1 MESASKAFIRISGHT
16 YRLIKI
22 LEKKL
27 KYVQDSSSR
36 IYLEIPE
43 ESLEALESITE
54 IEYIK
59 EHSRYCCELDL
70 QFTNELWRRYERRRE
85 IERKA

>member
-1 MESASKAFIRISGHT
+1 MELASKAFIRISGHT

-36 IYLEIPE
+36 IYLEVPE
-43 ESLEALESITE
+43 ESLEG
-54 IEYIK
+54 IEGIIENDYMK

-85 IERKA
+85 IKGKA

>member
-16 YRLIKI
+16 YRLIRI

-36 IYLEIPE
+36 IYLEVPE
-43 ESLEALESITE
+43 ESLEG
-54 IEYIK
+54 IEGIIENDYMK

-85 IERKA
+85 IKGKA

>member
-16 YRLIKI
+16 YRLIRI

-27 KYVQDSSSR
+27 KYVQDSSSQ
-36 IYLEIPE
+36 IYLEVPE
-43 ESLEALESITE
+43 ESLEGIESITE
-54 IEYIK
+54 TDYMK

-85 IERKA
+85 IKRKA

>member
-16 YRLIKI
+16 YRLIRI

-36 IYLEIPE
+36 IYLEVPE

-54 IEYIK
+54 NDYMK